1 MASSAVEWRT
11 KPEEPILKAV
21 EQAQD
26 ILARYGASGE
36 RICEGTINEL
46 PDVLDNE
53 KVVEAV

>member
-1 MASSAVEWRT
+1 MEWRT

-46 PDVLDNE
+46 LDVLDNE